1 MSRISETFARLE
13 SEGRKALIPFVT
25 CGDPNTGATLAILHA
40 MVEKG
45 ADIIEVGVPFSD
57 PMADG
62 PAIQLANERALK
74 HNVGLSD
81 VFDVVAEFRKTNNTT
96 PIVLMGY
103 LNPIEWMGYEV
114 FSERAGKA
122 GVDGLITVDLP
133 PEEASEFSK
142 LVRSKGIDPIYL
154 LTPAT
159 AVDRARKILEAGSG
173 YVYYVSVKGVTGSA
187 KIDVTDVAENVARL
201 KNDGGLPVVV
211 GFGIKDPETAA
222 AVAAVSDGSV
232 VGSVLVNRCG
242 ELESESNDE
251 IASQVSALI
260 GDMRQAMDAA

>member
-1 MSRISETFARLE
+1 MSRITDTFTRLE
-13 SEGRKALIPFVT
+13 AEGRKALIPFVT
-25 CGDPNTGATLAILHA
+25 CGDPNAGATLAILHA

-62 PAIQLANERALK
+62 PAIQLANERALQ
-74 HNVGLSD
+74 HQIGLKE
-81 VFDVVAEFRKTNNTT
+81 VFAVVKQFRETNNHT

-114 FSERAGKA
+114 FADKAEVA

-133 PEEASEFSK
+133 PEEATGFSE
-142 LVRSKGIDPIYL
+142 LLRSKGIDPIYL
-154 LTPAT
+154 LTPT
-159 AVDRARKILEAGSG
+159 TSDERALKILESGSG
-173 YVYYVSVKGVTGSA
+173 YVYYVSVKGVTGS
-187 KIDVTDVAENVARL
+187 KDLDVTDVEQNVAKL
-201 KNDGGLPVVV
+201 KAQGGLPVVV
-211 GFGIKDPETAA
+211 GFGIKDPATAA
-222 AVAAVSDGSV
+222 AVAGVSDGSV

-242 ELESESNDE
+242 ELQSESNDE

-260 GDMRQAMDAA
+260 ADMRQAMDAA